1 MMSMNY
7 NELMLKQNFITKV
20 LLKDGDSE
28 LSKDL
33 KVKIVGMRVKMAK
46 FKKEFDEE
54 IQEVINNLKPENF
67 DTLSQKQDKTEE
79 ETQIFNEMVS
89 KLNSEYL
96 EYINKRGLDEISFD
110 ATFTESE
117 INEII
122 EINAGN
128 DVEINGNK
136 LSAADFLEAF
146 YTIFINE

>member
-1 MMSMNY
+1 MTY

-20 LLKDGDSE
+20 LLKDGNNE

-46 FKKEFDEE
+46 FKKEFDEDV
-54 IQEVINNLKPENF
+54 QEVINNLKPENF
-67 DTLSQKQDKTEE
+67 DSLSQKENKTEE
-79 ETQIFNEMVS
+79 ENQQLTDMVN
-89 KLNSEYL
+89 KLNA
-96 EYINKRGLDEISFD
+96 EYIEYVNKRGMDEITYK
-110 ATFTESE
+110 ATFTEDE

-136 LSAADFLEAF
+136 LMAADFLEAF
-146 YTIFINE
+146 YTIFIEE

>member
-1 MMSMNY
+1 MTY

-20 LLKDGDSE
+20 LLKDGDNE

-46 FKKEFDEE
+46 FKKEFDEDV
-54 IQEVINNLKPENF
+54 QEVINNLKPENF
-67 DTLSQKQDKTEE
+67 DSLSQKENKTEE
-79 ETQIFNEMVS
+79 ENQQLTDMVN
-89 KLNSEYL
+89 KLNA
-96 EYINKRGLDEISFD
+96 EYIEYVNKRGMDEITYK
-110 ATFTESE
+110 ATFTEDE

-136 LSAADFLEAF
+136 LMAADFLEAF
-146 YTIFINE
+146 YTIFIEE

>member
-1 MMSMNY
+1 MTY

-20 LLKDGDSE
+20 LLKDGDNE

-33 KVKIVGMRVKMAK
+33 KVKIVGMRVKMSK
-46 FKKEFDEE
+46 FKKEFDEDV
-54 IQEVINNLKPENF
+54 QEVINNLKPENF
-67 DTLSQKQDKTEE
+67 DSLSQKENKTEE
-79 ETQIFNEMVS
+79 ENQQLTDMVN
-89 KLNSEYL
+89 KLNA
-96 EYINKRGLDEISFD
+96 EYIEYVNKRGMDEIAYT
-110 ATFTESE
+110 ATFTEDE

-146 YTIFINE
+146 YTIFIEE